1 MKVLKSLLK
10 WLLAIILYHPLML
23 GVIIT
28 MLFMPY
34 ILYIDIKSIL
44 NDEIPIQNGSMI
56 LVSFFGFFIYLATR
70 SRFLGIPYRKIT
82 ILLPLLHMLIYTS
95 FALSVG
101 VTILNKWADEGLYS
115 KGWAITLLLLAIVA
129 IRLCMSLLYWKY
141 PIVQR
146 TNRYME

>member
-1 MKVLKSLLK
+1 MLK
-10 WLLAIILYHPLML
+10 WLLAIIFYHPLMFL
-23 GVIIT
+23 AINL
-28 MLFMPY
+28 MLIMPY
-34 ILYIDIKSIL
+34 TLYIDIKSIL
-44 NDEIPIQNGSMI
+44 NDEVPIQNGSTI

-95 FALSVG
+95 FALAAG

-115 KGWAITLLLLAIVA
+115 KGWAITLMLLAIVA

-146 TNRYME
+146 TNQYIK